1 MDWFAFVWIKWEVL
15 RLVIWFWWSLF
26 FDGESKHHILS
37 QENAQRESVQSGAKD
52 GKKYKIEG
60 NFRFNLIQTVASNWP
75 RMIRKNEKAFAETEN
90 KSKNRVS
97 VYIFVIYMQTTD
109 LQCLWC
115 DLNDYFS
122 LQTQELSPKKP
133 STSSVWNRQPKVEPL
148 LLVFS
153 LTPFHA
159 TTSTGAKPLLEINFH
174 QQSLRVGLVG
184 VLFIRC

>member
-1 MDWFAFVWIKWEVL
+1 MERANITFYRRKMRNENQFKVGQRMAKNIKSREISDSTL
-15 RLVIWFWWSLF
+15 FRLWHQI
-26 FDGESKHHILS
+26 D
-37 QENAQRESVQSGAKD
+37 
-52 GKKYKIEG
+52 
-60 NFRFNLIQTVASNWP
+60 P
-75 RMIRKNEKAFAETEN
+75 RMIRKNGKAFAETEN